1 MCVRPQP
8 RFLFK
13 GCGFLLGRSIL
24 AEEYVARQ
32 RKKLKGSFEQTL
44 APMLFLT
51 PNLLIFGIFIII
63 PAIMGLRMAFYEWSI
78 LGGHS
83 FVGLKNFV
91 ALFQDEHFWKTF
103 WNTIRYVAFVVP
115 LLTISSLGLALLTVD
130 NDPGVGFFRGIY
142 YLPTMLSLIIVGIS
156 WRWILGDELGIVNYL
171 IKISGGEPVRWLTTA
186 FMANASLIFIS
197 VWAFTG
203 FYMVMF
209 IGGLQA
215 IPEDLFDQAE
225 IDGAS
230 SLQVFFKIKLPL
242 IRPTMLVVIV
252 LATIRAFKA
261 FELIYVLTKG
271 GPGSATKFLVQN
283 IYQIAFEEDRMG
295 YASAI
300 AIMLLIVIG
309 LFTMFQ
315 FRLNKEEYSNE

>member
-1 MCVRPQP
+1 
-8 RFLFK
+8 
-13 GCGFLLGRSIL
+13 
-24 AEEYVARQ
+24 
-32 RKKLKGSFEQTL
+32 
-44 APMLFLT
+44 MLFLT

-63 PAIMGLRMAFYEWSI
+63 PAIMGLRMAFYEWSM
-78 LGGHS
+78 LGEHS
-83 FVGLKNFV
+83 FVGFKNFV
-91 ALFQDEHFWKTF
+91 ALLQDEHFWKTF

-115 LLTISSLGLALLTVD
+115 LLTISSLGLALLTVE
-130 NDPGVGFFRGIY
+130 NDPGVGFFRGIF

-156 WRWILGDELGIVNYL
+156 WRWILGDELGIVNFL

>member
-1 MCVRPQP
+1 MLR
-8 RFLFK
+8 K
-13 GCGFLLGRSIL
+13 
-24 AEEYVARQ
+24 
-32 RKKLKGSFEQTL
+32 RKKLKGSFEQIL

-63 PAIMGLRMAFYEWSI
+63 PAIMGLRMAFYEWSM
-78 LGGHS
+78 LGEHS
-83 FVGLKNFV
+83 FVGFKNFV
-91 ALFQDEHFWKTF
+91 ALLQDEHFWKTF

-115 LLTISSLGLALLTVD
+115 LLTISSLGLALLTVE
-130 NDPGVGFFRGIY
+130 NDPGVGFFRGIF

-156 WRWILGDELGIVNYL
+156 WRWILGDELGIVNFL